1 MKSDIPVVAIN
12 SINRD
17 YSDRKDFRPHISDLR
32 NSGQLEYDADLVLL
46 LHRPA
51 MFGQAKEGESKEEF
65 KHKAELII
73 AKNRLGE
80 ANFEIGYFFDGE
92 KCLFMEMVKDGY

>member
-1 MKSDIPVVAIN
+1 
-12 SINRD
+12 
-17 YSDRKDFRPHISDLR
+17 
-32 NSGQLEYDADLVLL
+32 
-46 LHRPA
+46 

-80 ANFEIGYFFDGE
+80 ANFEIGYFFDG
-92 KCLFMEMVKDGY
+92 